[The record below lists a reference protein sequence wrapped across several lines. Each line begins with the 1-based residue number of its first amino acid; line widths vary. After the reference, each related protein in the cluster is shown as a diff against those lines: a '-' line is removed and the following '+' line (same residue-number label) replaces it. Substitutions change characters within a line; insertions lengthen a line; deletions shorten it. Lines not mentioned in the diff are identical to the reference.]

1 MKSVDC
7 VHVIQQKDTASSPS
21 GPPGAAS
28 GTTGLFSVTF
38 LWLAMLL
45 SSCLAAVSLYHAITL
60 KTELEALRSELIYR
74 VRARSPLEQPPVS
87 PGDKKAGAP
96 VSSFL
101 QVSAAG
107 ARQENRL
114 PGPYPAESFQKEI
127 WDGSRNRGRRSVV
140 HTEETD
146 QSPIY
151 SSASPASSVLML
163 QACLQLIADSKSDI
177 QQKDDSS
184 IVPWLLSFKRGTALE
199 EQGNKIVIKETGYFF
214 IYGQVL
220 YTDTTFAMGHLIQRK
235 KAHVF
240 GDDLSLV
247 TLFRCIQNMPQSYP
261 NNSCYTAGI
270 AKLEEGDELQLTIP
284 RRRAKISLDGDDYR
298 VGDTYEADPMEGD
311 LERLQDSRDLPVRR
325 ISGMRRFHQPQGYP
339 RAVAPQIPYPRSQM
353 DLDFGPEE
361 YPKAASGVRTA
372 EHVEQK
378 QGGYKSAFA
387 VLAVLFFLM
396 VLAALAYLAKR
407 LLMKRQEDAMPFEAE
422 MRNEDPAPAEKGK
435 SVDRITI
442 EIQDV
447 SGNSQSRRKGLVR
460 CIFSPMTTL
469 FRQSPQRSSNLD
481 LHNQSGISGTNKKA
495 LTSGKEEKN
504 ICCCGKAVKFDE
516 S

>member
-1 MKSVDC
+1 MKSLDC

-21 GPPGAAS
+21 APPGAVS
-28 GTTGLFSVTF
+28 GTRGLFSVTF

-45 SSCLAAVSLYHAITL
+45 SSCLAAVSLYHVITL

-74 VRARSPLEQPPVS
+74 VQARSPLDRPPMS
-87 PGDKKAGAP
+87 PDEKKAGTP

-107 ARQENRL
+107 TRQENRL
-114 PGPYPAESFQKEI
+114 PESFQKEI
-127 WDGSRNRGRRSVV
+127 WNGSRNRGRRSVV
-140 HTEETD
+140 HTEEK
-146 QSPIY
+146 
-151 SSASPASSVLML
+151 VL

-177 QQKDDSS
+177 QQNDDSS

-284 RRRAKISLDGDDYR
+284 RRRAKISLDGD
-298 VGDTYEADPMEGD
+298 GTFFG
-311 LERLQDSRDLPVRR
+311 
-325 ISGMRRFHQPQGYP
+325 
-339 RAVAPQIPYPRSQM
+339 AV
-353 DLDFGPEE
+353 
-361 YPKAASGVRTA
+361 
-372 EHVEQK
+372 
-378 QGGYKSAFA
+378 
-387 VLAVLFFLM
+387 
-396 VLAALAYLAKR
+396 R
-407 LLMKRQEDAMPFEAE
+407 LL
-422 MRNEDPAPAEKGK
+422 
-435 SVDRITI
+435 
-442 EIQDV
+442 
-447 SGNSQSRRKGLVR
+447 
-460 CIFSPMTTL
+460 
-469 FRQSPQRSSNLD
+469 
-481 LHNQSGISGTNKKA
+481 
-495 LTSGKEEKN
+495 
-504 ICCCGKAVKFDE
+504 
-516 S
+516 

>member
-1 MKSVDC
+1 MEKSRMLWTFVERWLLAL
-7 VHVIQQKDTASSPS
+7 ASWS
-21 GPPGAAS
+21 
-28 GTTGLFSVTF
+28 
-38 LWLAMLL
+38 W
-45 SSCLAAVSLYHAITL
+45 AVSLYHAITL

-74 VRARSPLEQPPVS
+74 VRPRSPLEQPPVS
-87 PGDKKAGAP
+87 SGDKKAGAP

-114 PGPYPAESFQKEI
+114 PGPSPAESLQKEI
-127 WDGSRNRGRRSVV
+127 WDGGRNRGRRSIV
-140 HTEETD
+140 HTEET
-146 QSPIY
+146 
-151 SSASPASSVLML
+151 VL

-284 RRRAKISLDGDDYR
+284 RRRAKISLDGD
-298 VGDTYEADPMEGD
+298 GTFFG
-311 LERLQDSRDLPVRR
+311 
-325 ISGMRRFHQPQGYP
+325 
-339 RAVAPQIPYPRSQM
+339 AV
-353 DLDFGPEE
+353 
-361 YPKAASGVRTA
+361 
-372 EHVEQK
+372 
-378 QGGYKSAFA
+378 
-387 VLAVLFFLM
+387 
-396 VLAALAYLAKR
+396 R
-407 LLMKRQEDAMPFEAE
+407 LL
-422 MRNEDPAPAEKGK
+422 
-435 SVDRITI
+435 
-442 EIQDV
+442 
-447 SGNSQSRRKGLVR
+447 
-460 CIFSPMTTL
+460 
-469 FRQSPQRSSNLD
+469 
-481 LHNQSGISGTNKKA
+481 
-495 LTSGKEEKN
+495 
-504 ICCCGKAVKFDE
+504 
-516 S
+516 